1 MANFDKSEELREE
14 KLNFEKLESE
24 FKFLKLNFN
33 DEVAD
38 AIRWAE
44 KPLKEQISE
53 YEDQFKAL
61 KDKMNFS
68 NNPIFFLVLIK
79 FSPATIWTH

>member
-44 KPLKEQISE
+44 KPLKEQILE
-53 YEDQFKAL
+53 LEDKFKAL

-68 NNPIFFLVLIK
+68 NNPIFFLVLI
-79 FSPATIWTH
+79 IL